1 MNPQKK
7 SDLYRLALL
16 SKYGG
21 VYMDASYCL
30 VENLDWLINIAQQPT
45 QFIYNRFGELPKV
58 FLFFHPM
65 YGWSY

>member
-1 MNPQKK
+1 
-7 SDLYRLALL
+7 LALL

-30 VENLDWLINIAQQPT
+30 VENLDWLINIAQQPS

-58 FLFFHPM
+58 FLFSNSF
-65 YGWSY
+65 